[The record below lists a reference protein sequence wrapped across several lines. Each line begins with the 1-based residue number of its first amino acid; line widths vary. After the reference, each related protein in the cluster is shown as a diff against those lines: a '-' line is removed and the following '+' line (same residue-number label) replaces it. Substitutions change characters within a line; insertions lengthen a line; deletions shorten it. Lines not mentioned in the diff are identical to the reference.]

1 MFSIICENF
10 DLAFAENFV
19 KISYYNV
26 LIAIFQESLRGV
38 EDRYFGFYLCMNYK
52 IVVAYD
58 GTDYH
63 GWQMQSEMPTVQ
75 LVLTQAL
82 EKISGASVTVHG
94 AGRTDSGVH
103 AEGQV
108 ASFRLAKA
116 WDGNVLRRAL
126 NATLPQDIRV
136 LDALPVDDEFH
147 ARFSASS
154 KKYCYQIY
162 SAAVMHPMLERYAW
176 HVTRALNLEKLQS
189 DGDALLGT
197 HDFTVFTVTACETR
211 THVRTL
217 TGFQLEQRGD
227 LLRLHF
233 SGTGFLRYQ
242 VRTMVMALL
251 ELNRKRIMLTMPQL
265 IRSQQRELI
274 RGSAP
279 AKGLTLM
286 SVEY

>member
-1 MFSIICENF
+1 
-10 DLAFAENFV
+10 
-19 KISYYNV
+19 
-26 LIAIFQESLRGV
+26 
-38 EDRYFGFYLCMNYK
+38 
-52 IVVAYD
+52 
-58 GTDYH
+58 
-63 GWQMQSEMPTVQ
+63 MQGEKPTVQ
-75 LVLTQAL
+75 LLLTQAL
-82 EKISGASVTVHG
+82 TKIAGAPVIVHG

-108 ASFRLAKA
+108 ASFRLARE
-116 WDGNVLRRAL
+116 WDGQVLRRAM
-126 NATLPQDIRV
+126 NASLPQDIRILEV
-136 LDALPVDDEFH
+136 TPVDNEFH

-154 KKYCYQIY
+154 KNYCYQIY
-162 SAAVMHPMLERYAW
+162 NAAVMHPMLERYAW
-176 HVTRALNLEKLQS
+176 HVSRALDLEKLRH
-189 DGDALLGT
+189 DGETLLGT

-217 TGFQLEQRGD
+217 TGFQIEQCGA